1 MNNEREKAE
10 KIEATVSEY
19 GEDSQQFK
27 DAMDELEVSD
37 ANPFWQRLLAPETAY
52 GVDLTK
58 EMAPVL
64 EKALATGMSSQA
76 ATTGMHNFRPAAPG

>member
-37 ANPFWQRLLAPETAY
+37 ANPFW
-52 GVDLTK
+52 
-58 EMAPVL
+58 
-64 EKALATGMSSQA
+64 
-76 ATTGMHNFRPAAPG
+76 